1 MAVADTTNL
10 KAAKPAKLAPSKSGI
25 AYNQVDNSYRL
36 TTPENISFEYQL
48 AGPFR
53 RVLPY
58 LLDIF
63 IVIVGYAA
71 LVFVIWLLV
80 ALVGALFALV
90 GIYDV
95 AEFIFAMLLALI
107 PIGWFVTYWFYSAY
121 AETYYNGRTF
131 GKLVA
136 NIRVLSADGHA
147 IDGAQAMLRN
157 LFRLID
163 LMPLISIGA
172 LFEISEIPPQI
183 GLPTG
188 IFGLIAMSIS
198 PRYQRLGDFVA
209 GTMVVTEDTSQD
221 PHVQT
226 FADSR
231 VPQLAEVIPSSF
243 YVSNSLGKAVAAY
256 AERREQLGIARSGEI
271 AAKLAGTLCEE
282 FGLPA
287 DTDPDLLICSLYYK
301 IFVGEA
307 PEEPLRSQSPYS
319 SSPYSESPY
328 PPAPPLNRYDPA
340 PQHSPLVDPFSN
352 DADGPTDPTLPVAPQ
367 INPSA
372 DSELE

>member
-80 ALVGALFALV
+80 ALVGALFALI

-163 LMPLISIGA
+163 VMPLIHLGA
-172 LFEISEIPPQI
+172 LLEISDIPVVFS
-183 GLPTG
+183 LPTG

-198 PRYQRLGDFVA
+198 PRFQRLGDLVA
-209 GTMVVTEDTSQD
+209 GTMVVTEDSSQD
-221 PHVQT
+221 PQVQT

-231 VPQLAEVIPSSF
+231 VPQLAEIIPSSF

-328 PPAPPLNRYDPA
+328 PPAQPLNRYESA
-340 PQHSPLVDPFSN
+340 PRHAPFVDPFSN
-352 DADGPTDPTLPVAPQ
+352 DAGGPTDPTLPVAPQ

>member
-80 ALVGALFALV
+80 ALVGALFALI

-163 LMPLISIGA
+163 VMPLIHLGA
-172 LFEISEIPPQI
+172 LLEISDIPVVFS
-183 GLPTG
+183 LPTG

-198 PRYQRLGDFVA
+198 PRFQRLGDLVA

-221 PHVQT
+221 PHVRT

-307 PEEPLRSQSPYS
+307 PEEPLRSESPYS

-328 PPAPPLNRYDPA
+328 PPAPPLNRYDLA

>member
-10 KAAKPAKLAPSKSGI
+10 KTAKSAKLASSKSGI
-25 AYNQVDNSYRL
+25 TYNQVDNSFRL

-58 LLDIF
+58 LLDI
-63 IVIVGYAA
+63 IVVLVGYAA
-71 LVFVIWLLV
+71 LVFLIVLLV
-80 ALVGALFALV
+80 SLIGSLFALV

-95 AEFIFAMLLALI
+95 AEFIFAILSGMI

-121 AETYYNGRTF
+121 AETYYNGRTV

-136 NIRVLSADGHA
+136 NLRVLSTDGHA

-163 LMPLISIGA
+163 VMPMISIGA
-172 LFEISEIPPQI
+172 LLEISEIPPQV

-188 IFGLIAMSIS
+188 VLGLIAMSIS
-198 PRYQRLGDFVA
+198 PKFQRLGDLVA

-231 VPQLAEVIPSSF
+231 VPQLAELIPSSF

-307 PEEPLRSQSPYS
+307 PEESLDSESPYS
-319 SSPYSESPY
+319 NSPY
-328 PPAPPLNRYDPA
+328 PPAPPQSRYDPA
-340 PQHSPLVDPFSN
+340 PQYASLIAPLSSDT
-352 DADGPTDPTLPVAPQ
+352 DEPTDPTSPVTTP
-367 INPSA
+367 INPST

>member
-163 LMPLISIGA
+163 VMPLIHLGA
-172 LFEISEIPPQI
+172 LLEISDIPVVFS
-183 GLPTG
+183 LPTG

-198 PRYQRLGDFVA
+198 PRFQRLGDLVA

-231 VPQLAEVIPSSF
+231 VPQLAEIIPSSF

-328 PPAPPLNRYDPA
+328 PPAQPLNRYESA
-340 PQHSPLVDPFSN
+340 PRHAPLVDPFSN
-352 DADGPTDPTLPVAPQ
+352 DAGGPTDPTLPVAPQ

>member
-1 MAVADTTNL
+1 MAVADTTNF
-10 KAAKPAKLAPSKSGI
+10 KTAKSAKLASSKSGI
-25 AYNQVDNSYRL
+25 AYNQVDNSFRL

-58 LLDIF
+58 LLDI
-63 IVIVGYAA
+63 IVVLVGYAA
-71 LVFVIWLLV
+71 LVFLIVLLV
-80 ALVGALFALV
+80 SLIGSLFALV

-95 AEFIFAMLLALI
+95 AEFIFAILSGMI

-121 AETYYNGRTF
+121 AETYYNGRTV

-136 NIRVLSADGHA
+136 NLRVLSTDGHA

-163 LMPLISIGA
+163 VMPMISIGA
-172 LFEISEIPPQI
+172 LLEISEIPPQV

-188 IFGLIAMSIS
+188 VLGLIAMSIS
-198 PRYQRLGDFVA
+198 PKFQRLGDLVA

-231 VPQLAEVIPSSF
+231 VPQLAEIIPSS
-243 YVSNSLGKAVAAY
+243 
-256 AERREQLGIARSGEI
+256 
-271 AAKLAGTLCEE
+271 C
-282 FGLPA
+282 
-287 DTDPDLLICSLYYK
+287 LLYT
-301 IFVGEA
+301 
-307 PEEPLRSQSPYS
+307 SP
-319 SSPYSESPY
+319 SP
-328 PPAPPLNRYDPA
+328 RD
-340 PQHSPLVDPFSN
+340 
-352 DADGPTDPTLPVAPQ
+352 
-367 INPSA
+367 
-372 DSELE
+372 

>member
-10 KAAKPAKLAPSKSGI
+10 KTAKSAKLASSKSGI
-25 AYNQVDNSYRL
+25 AYNQVDNSFRL

-58 LLDIF
+58 LLDI
-63 IVIVGYAA
+63 IVVLVGYAA
-71 LVFVIWLLV
+71 LVFLIVLLV
-80 ALVGALFALV
+80 SLIGSLFALV

-95 AEFIFAMLLALI
+95 AEFIYAILSGMI

-121 AETYYNGRTF
+121 AETYYNGRTV

-136 NIRVLSADGHA
+136 NLRVLSTDGHA

-163 LMPLISIGA
+163 VMPMISIGA
-172 LFEISEIPPQI
+172 LLEISEIPPQV

-188 IFGLIAMSIS
+188 VLGLIAMSIS
-198 PRYQRLGDFVA
+198 PKFQRLGDLVA

-231 VPQLAEVIPSSF
+231 VPQLAELIPSSF

-307 PEEPLRSQSPYS
+307 PEESLDSE
-319 SSPYSESPY
+319 SPYSESPY
-328 PPAPPLNRYDPA
+328 PPAPQLNRYNPA

-352 DADGPTDPTLPVAPQ
+352 DADGPTDPTLPVARQ
-367 INPSA
+367 INPST

>member
-1 MAVADTTNL
+1 MCIRD
-10 KAAKPAKLAPSKSGI
+10 
-25 AYNQVDNSYRL
+25 R
-36 TTPENISFEYQL
+36 YQL

-80 ALVGALFALV
+80 ALVGGLFALV

-163 LMPLISIGA
+163 VMPLIHLGA
-172 LFEISEIPPQI
+172 LLEISDIPVVFS
-183 GLPTG
+183 LPTG

-198 PRYQRLGDFVA
+198 PRFQRLGDLVA
-209 GTMVVTEDTSQD
+209 GTMVVTEDSSQD
-221 PHVQT
+221 PQVQT

-231 VPQLAEVIPSSF
+231 VPQLAEIIPSSF

-328 PPAPPLNRYDPA
+328 PPAQPLNRYESA
-340 PQHSPLVDPFSN
+340 PRHAPLVDPFSN
-352 DADGPTDPTLPVAPQ
+352 DAGGPTDPTLPVAPQ
-367 INPSA
+367 INPST

>member
-1 MAVADTTNL
+1 M
-10 KAAKPAKLAPSKSGI
+10 
-25 AYNQVDNSYRL
+25 
-36 TTPENISFEYQL
+36 
-48 AGPFR
+48 
-53 RVLPY
+53 
-58 LLDIF
+58 
-63 IVIVGYAA
+63 
-71 LVFVIWLLV
+71 
-80 ALVGALFALV
+80 
-90 GIYDV
+90 
-95 AEFIFAMLLALI
+95 
-107 PIGWFVTYWFYSAY
+107 
-121 AETYYNGRTF
+121 
-131 GKLVA
+131 
-136 NIRVLSADGHA
+136 LSADGHA

-198 PRYQRLGDFVA
+198 PRFQRLGDLVA

-231 VPQLAEVIPSSF
+231 VPQLAEIIPSSF

-307 PEEPLRSQSPYS
+307 PEEPVHSETPYS
-319 SSPYSESPY
+319 NSPYSESPY
-328 PPAPPLNRYDPA
+328 PPAQPLNRYESA
-340 PQHSPLVDPFSN
+340 PRHAPLVDPFSN
-352 DADGPTDPTLPVAPQ
+352 DAGGPTDPTLPVAPQ
-367 INPSA
+367 INPST